1 MAIVPCH
8 SAVFDGVY
16 SMCDGWHQDI
26 TNFVGNG
33 HGHVWLKFNASG
45 ANPIY
50 GRSTTVTPES
60 YSCKFFIK
68 F

>member
-16 SMCDGWHQDI
+16 SMCDGWHPDI
-26 TNFVGNG
+26 TLFAGNG

-50 GRSTTVTPES
+50 GSSDTVTPIS
-60 YSCKFFIK
+60 LSTNYFIK